1 MSANIK
7 YETKVFKYSEIK
19 NQLKK
24 PKFQRHFIWAKAK
37 KESLV
42 DTIKRGLPIGSIL
55 LQEEKDD
62 SGQKRYIIIDGLQ
75 RISTLNEILN
85 KPFNYIDENEIS
97 HEKLRSILKSCSGK
111 DYEGTFLK
119 LPIDSQTDMLN
130 TLSNEITGKLKF
142 DKEDIQRV
150 QEIRRVFISN
160 ISFLREDQRD
170 QLDIEISRLISDIK
184 NILNVD
190 DVMIPA
196 IIFNGSDT
204 ELATVFEKVNQGG
217 VKLTKYDT
225 FASKWL
231 EILIN
236 VKSDAQIMDAVI
248 EKYQYAQ
255 DNESLE
261 VDDFDPDEMR
271 DNGEIN
277 IFEYAYALGKV
288 LGKESDF
295 LFKENSPEKVDS
307 FGFNLLN
314 ALFGQ
319 KNNQISGLGNI
330 VKKYKDIID
339 FSDLKNKIL
348 LVVRDLEA
356 KLTLHI
362 ENVGTVG
369 LDTSKKKYFFDY
381 KEFQVISFIVTGF
394 RLTYIIDENGINNHP
409 QGSLNNHK
417 KMFNQFLPI
426 HYLYDNF
433 RNKWG
438 NAGDTELD
446 SFVTSDIKSIRYLSK
461 PSESDF
467 ENVLSAWLED
477 HNSKQRKSVDT
488 LTKIALNY
496 LARHN
501 FYNTASDKIN
511 FDHIVP
517 QDRLKELKKSNSNY
531 PLSTPCNLV
540 IIPEYGNKQKREL
553 TYYQFADKGN
563 QIIAINEDLLT
574 NNYLYPTRD
583 ELHFVTNSEHFT
595 YVNYQNFLNERKKFL
610 VNKFR
615 DWLKSI

>member
-1 MSANIK
+1 MSTNIK

-37 KESLV
+37 KEGLV

-55 LQEEKDD
+55 LQEEKDE
-62 SGQKRYIIIDGLQ
+62 SGQKKYIIIDGLQ

-119 LPIDSQTDMLN
+119 LPADSQTDMLN
-130 TLSNEITGKLKF
+130 TLSTEIIGKLKF

-150 QEIRRVFISN
+150 QEIRRVFINN
-160 ISFLREDQRD
+160 ISFLRDDQRD

-196 IIFNGSDT
+196 IIFNGSDS
-204 ELATVFEKVNQGG
+204 ELSTVFEKVNQGG

-225 FASKWL
+225 FASKWQN
-231 EILIN
+231 ILIN
-236 VKSDAQIMDAVI
+236 VKTDAQIMNAVI
-248 EKYQYAQ
+248 EKYQHAQ

-261 VDDFDPDEMR
+261 VDNFDPDEMR
-271 DNGEIN
+271 DRGEIN
-277 IFEYAYALGKV
+277 IFEYAYALGKI

-319 KNNQISGLGNI
+319 KNNQISGLGDI
-330 VKKYKDIID
+330 VKKYNYILD
-339 FSDLKNKIL
+339 FSDLKDKIL
-348 LVVRDLEA
+348 EIVRDIEA
-356 KLTLHI
+356 KLMLHI

-369 LDTSKKKYFFDY
+369 LDPSKKKYFFDY

-394 RLTYIIDENGINNHP
+394 RLTYIINENGINSHP
-409 QGSLNNHK
+409 QGYLNNFK
-417 KMFNQFLPI
+417 KTFNQFLPI

-446 SFVTSDIKSIRYLSK
+446 TFVTSDIKSIRYLSK
-461 PSESDF
+461 PSDSDF
-467 ENVLSAWLED
+467 ENVLSVWLED
-477 HNSKQRKSVDT
+477 HNSKQRQSIDT

-501 FYNTASDKIN
+501 FNNTASDKIN

-517 QDRLKELKKSNSNY
+517 QDRLKEFKRSNTNY
-531 PLSTPCNLV
+531 PISTPCNLV

-563 QIIAINEDLLT
+563 QIITINEDLLT
-574 NNYLYPTRD
+574 KKYLYPTRD
-583 ELHFVTNSEHFT
+583 ELHFVTTSEHFT
-595 YVNYQNFLNERKKFL
+595 YVNYLNFLDERKKFL
-610 VNKFR
+610 VNKYR
-615 DWLKSI
+615 DWLKSV